1 MMRKLCLV
9 FTASLVVAC
18 GPLDDTKTGSASSAL
33 DVRQQVA
40 PRALPATVGQLK
52 LGQKLTVKN
61 NKGLSLRS
69 AGGNGPFEVIAQLSD
84 APAAVGTF
92 ASVADRQSYIATLK
106 AAQSTLISKVQKAGY
121 AKVLGTTQMVLNA
134 VVFEADQA
142 ALAAIASDAGVTKLN
157 QVADY
162 RLALSETVPYI
173 GAAAVQ
179 GNGYDGS
186 GVKVAVVDSGIDY
199 HHANLGGSGNLAD
212 FWSNDGTFIEPGT
225 FPTQKVVGG
234 VDLVGGYWPG
244 VDPCSSAQPH
254 AQCTCG
260 SDGIWSCPEIPDP
273 DPLDDGV
280 GRGHG
285 THVADIIG
293 GAGGVAPGVDL
304 YAVKVCSSVSNW
316 CSGIALL
323 MAMEYVADPDGDGDP
338 SDHMDVVNMS
348 LGSLY
353 GQAYDDDLTQAVEN
367 ASRLGV
373 LTVAAAGNDGDRP
386 FISSTP
392 AAARSAISVAQTSV
406 PSAFLP
412 YMEVLSPA
420 ESAGNYPA
428 IHQDWSAAPTAIQGE
443 VYYPSVNSDGC
454 GAFAEDLTGKI
465 VVVDRGACNF
475 TLKILNIQNAG
486 GVLGIIALVAPGEAF
501 PGGDGGDGPIT
512 IPAYMIDQAAGN
524 ILRANNAVVKFD
536 PTTGASLNHAMV
548 GSSARG
554 PRFDDMLLKPE
565 IGAPG
570 ASVSAVA
577 GSGAGTAA
585 FGGTSGAT
593 PMVAGSAALLL
604 QQRGELSPV
613 EAKAL
618 LMTTGDTNI
627 VNKAPSAALA
637 PVSRIG
643 GGEVRVNLAS
653 DSPVAAWVDGQGT
666 SALSFG
672 FQEIAQNTSTLL
684 KMVRLRNYSDKAVT
698 YSISS
703 AYRFAEDNN
712 GAVTVTAPSSVKVQ
726 PNSDKTLVVTM
737 KIDGTKLGGNF
748 LNSGFNGADPEA
760 LTKVEY
766 DGYLTLDDGA
776 NPIHLP
782 WHVLP
787 RKAADVK
794 PDKFKLNPGPSPY
807 PGVGYESV
815 GLKNDG
821 VGLAQNDAYSLLY
834 YSPNRPEGGPGEM
847 MPLPDLRAVGVQT
860 FPVPAGYCSGQDS
873 FIWAFA
879 INSWERQTHLFPV
892 IYWIWLD
899 TNQDGWVDYYV
910 FNADP
915 GVFTG
920 SYDGRQLTWAMD
932 ANTGMADAWFYTEHA
947 TSTGNT
953 MLYIC
958 GEQVGLTG
966 TDMLSTPVSVVA
978 EAADFYFGSPSD
990 YAWGKT
996 ITPHGE
1002 QFYGIPSD
1010 VAPGQKETMGVY
1022 TFGPVPGTSQEL
1034 GVMLVTNGDRGAG
1047 NRGGATA
1054 DTEALLL
1061 PGPGVNLPKKDLVG
1075 VKPEFG
1081 HGMSYWK
1088 GPTSGTF

>member
-18 GPLDDTKTGSASSAL
+18 GPSDDTKTGSASSAQN
-33 DVRQQVA
+33 VRQQVA
-40 PRALPATVGQLK
+40 SRALPATVGQLK
-52 LGQKLTVKN
+52 LANKVTLKN
-61 NKGLSLRS
+61 NKGLSLRT
-69 AGGNGPFEVIAQLSD
+69 AGSGLFKVIAQLSD

-92 ASVADRQSYIATLK
+92 ASVAARQSYIAQLK
-106 AAQSTLISKVQKAGY
+106 SAQAKLISKVQTAGY
-121 AKVLGTTQMVLNA
+121 AEVLGTTQMVLNA
-134 VVFEADQA
+134 VLFNADQA
-142 ALAAIASDAGVTKLN
+142 ALAAIASDAAVTKLN
-157 QVADY
+157 QVTDY

-173 GAAAVQ
+173 GASAVQ
-179 GNGYDGS
+179 GNGYDGT

-199 HHANLGGSGNLAD
+199 HHINLGGSGNPDD
-212 FWSNDGTFIEPGT
+212 FWNNDGTFVEPGT

-244 VDPCSSAQPH
+244 VGFCGADPQPH
-254 AQCTCG
+254 PMCACAA
-260 SDGIWSCPEIPDP
+260 DGTWSCPEIPDP

-293 GAGGVAPGVDL
+293 GANGVAPGVDL

-316 CSGIALL
+316 CSGIALM

-338 SDHMDVVNMS
+338 ADHMDVVNMS

-353 GQAYDDDLTQAVEN
+353 GQAYDDDLTLAVEN

-392 AAARSAISVAQTSV
+392 AAARSAISVAQTNV

-428 IHQDWSAAPTAIQGE
+428 IHQDWSAAPAAIQGE
-443 VYYPSVNSDGC
+443 VYYPAANSDGC
-454 GAFAEDLTGKI
+454 LPFTEDLTGKI

-486 GVLGIIALVAPGEAF
+486 GVLGIISLVTPGEAF
-501 PGGDGGDGPIT
+501 AGGDGGDGPIT
-512 IPAYMIDQAAGN
+512 IPAYMIDQATGD

-536 PTTGASLNHAMV
+536 PSTGASLNHAMV

-554 PRFDDMLLKPE
+554 PRFDDMLVKPE

-570 ASVSAVA
+570 ASVSAVS
-577 GSGAGTAA
+577 GSGSGTAA

-604 QQRGELSPV
+604 HQRAELSPLEV
-613 EAKAL
+613 KAL

-627 VNKAPSAALA
+627 VNNAPNPALA

-653 DSPVAAWVDGQGT
+653 DSPVAAWVDNEGT

-672 FQEIAQNTSTLL
+672 FQEIAQSTTTLL

-698 YSISS
+698 YNISS

-712 GAVTVTAPSSVKVQ
+712 GAVTIVAPSSVKVQ
-726 PNSDKTLVVTM
+726 PSSDKTVVVQM
-737 KIDGTKLGGNF
+737 KIDGTKLDGNYMS
-748 LNSGFNGADPEA
+748 SGSGGADPAA
-760 LTKVEY
+760 LTKAEY

-782 WHVLP
+782 WHVVP
-787 RKAADVK
+787 RRAADVK
-794 PDKFKLNPGPSPY
+794 PDKLKLNPGPSPY

-815 GLKNDG
+815 GLKNNG
-821 VGLAQNDAYSLLY
+821 VGMAQNDAYSLVY
-834 YSPNRPEGGPGEM
+834 YSANRPEGGPGEM

-860 FPVPAGYCSGQDS
+860 FPVPAGYCSDQES
-873 FIWAFA
+873 FVWAFA

-915 GVFTG
+915 GVFTN

-932 ANTGMADAWFYTEHA
+932 ANTGYADAWFYTEHA

-953 MLYIC
+953 VLYIC

-966 TDMLSTPVSVVA
+966 TDMLSTPVGIVA

-990 YAWGKT
+990 YAWGKS
-996 ITPHGE
+996 ITPLGE
-1002 QFYGIPSD
+1002 QFYAIPQD

-1022 TFGPVPGTSQEL
+1022 TFAPVPGTSDEM

-1047 NRGGATA
+1047 NRGGATV

-1061 PGPGVNLPKKDLVG
+1061 PGPGVDLPKKKDLV
-1075 VKPEFG
+1075 VNPELG

-1088 GPTSGTF
+1088 GPTAGTF